1 MSEQVR
7 GQVDDQHVHHSRQQ
21 RVTGKRRPALDQH
34 LVDTAG
40 TQCPQ
45 QTRQIDAPAKLRQAQ
60 HIGTGGAQFRFCLAR
75 CGLAAHDQSLTRQAE
90 HAGTRWRAQPGIEHH
105 TQRLAQI
112 VDGLDAGQLPGL
124 QANVH
129 RGIIR
134 QHAADP
140 GDHGAAA
147 GTQPLHVKA
156 RIGTGYPLA
165 LTAGHRGP
173 AIQAHRQLAAHIG
186 TTVTHALQ
194 KPGIEPLGIGGE
206 ETNLRVDPGIA
217 QHRQSTTGHQRV
229 GIGHCRHNTAH
240 ASIDQPLCAGWC
252 TPMMGAGLQRDIG
265 RRAARAVTRGRQ
277 RDALGMGLPGL
288 SVPTLADHLPVAH
301 QHTAD
306 ARIGVGRIQAAFGQA
321 QGVRHETVVIGAAG
335 AAH

>member
-156 RIGTGYPLA
+156 RIGTEIEVLVDGVSDEHEFLLEGRWWGQAPEVDGKIYLA
-165 LTAGHRGP
+165 NGDAAPGEIRKALVTAAADYDLVADLLTP
-173 AIQAHRQLAAHIG
+173 
-186 TTVTHALQ
+186 
-194 KPGIEPLGIGGE
+194 EGE
-206 ETNLRVDPGIA
+206 IIRRYEVSSDK
-217 QHRQSTTGHQRV
+217 
-229 GIGHCRHNTAH
+229 
-240 ASIDQPLCAGWC
+240 GW
-252 TPMMGAGLQRDIG
+252 T
-265 RRAARAVTRGRQ
+265 RAAFCVDQDFFFLSNFLDGVLERRSVEELEELLKERLDIIKTRRRG
-277 RDALGMGLPGL
+277 
-288 SVPTLADHLPVAH
+288 S
-301 QHTAD
+301 
-306 ARIGVGRIQAAFGQA
+306 
-321 QGVRHETVVIGAAG
+321 
-335 AAH
+335 